1 MSTDRTTEVPRGN
14 KSPHSNIFNSL
25 LAVKATPSK
34 YKNVNKSK
42 QTTISFV
49 GLGHKQ
55 PKPQAVVDIMLGG
68 SKEEIR
74 EGWKLHIQ
82 AGCQNLLLLEGN
94 DMQKCFSDL
103 GEAPGPRATTAEK
116 NKRILEEMYHNAA
129 TKFVLNMTKLSEFDL
144 VTMSTDAPPLTS
156 DGNTFRIAV
165 RVCSV
170 AVEVLNEIP
179 MINVDLALLQRKFVA
194 CLSTQRRNNTRAM

>member
-1 MSTDRTTEVPRGN
+1 MSTDRTTDVPRGN
-14 KSPHSNIFNSL
+14 KSPHSNIVNSL

-34 YKNVNKSK
+34 YKNVITSK

-49 GLGHKQ
+49 GLGRKET
-55 PKPQAVVDIMLGG
+55 KPLAVGDILQNA

-82 AGCQNLLLLEGN
+82 AGCQNLLLLEGS

-103 GEAPGPRATTAEK
+103 GEAPGPRATTVEK
-116 NKRILEEMYHNAA
+116 NKRTLEVMYHNAA

-156 DGNTFRIAV
+156 DGTTYRTAV

-194 CLSTQRRNNTRAM
+194 CLSVQRRNNTRAM